1 MVDGAA
7 ALMTLQYGLLA
18 DGKATDRRGDNGLDG
33 AHPCYATYATRDGKH
48 VAVGA
53 LEPQFYAALLDGLG
67 ITGTDL
73 PDRADKANW
82 PVLKALFADR
92 FATETRAHWERVF
105 GGPAA
110 CVKPVLSMTE
120 APEHPHASARGGFRE
135 DAGDR
140 TSTRL
145 NLSTYCPYCIPY
157 SD

>member
-53 LEPQFYAALLDGLG
+53 LEPQFYAALLAGLG

-73 PDRADKANW
+73 PDRADKANR
-82 PVLKALFADR
+82 PVLKALFAEIGGASCR
-92 FATETRAHWERVF
+92 ERV
-105 GGPAA
+105 GQY
-110 CVKPVLSMTE
+110 VLVSVV
-120 APEHPHASARGGFRE
+120 AVVF
-135 DAGDR
+135 
-140 TSTRL
+140 
-145 NLSTYCPYCIPY
+145 
-157 SD
+157 

>member
-82 PVLKALFADR
+82 PVLKALFAAR
-92 FATETRAHWERVF
+92 FATETRSEERRV
-105 GGPAA
+105 GEECGSKGRSR
-110 CVKPVLSMTE
+110 V
-120 APEHPHASARGGFRE
+120 APSH
-135 DAGDR
+135 
-140 TSTRL
+140 
-145 NLSTYCPYCIPY
+145 
-157 SD
+157 

>member
-92 FATETRAHWERVF
+92 FATETREIGR
-105 GGPAA
+105 
-110 CVKPVLSMTE
+110 
-120 APEHPHASARGGFRE
+120 ASGRE
-135 DAGDR
+135 SVCQYG
-140 TSTRL
+140 
-145 NLSTYCPYCIPY
+145 
-157 SD
+157 